1 MRVLLFGGSGMV
13 GSGVLVECLEDD
25 DVEAVVSVGRSP
37 SGREHEKLTE
47 IVHADLFDLSS
58 IEDRLV
64 DFDAC
69 FYCLGVSSAG
79 MSEDAYRRITVRLTR
94 AILDAVV
101 EANPR
106 ITICFVSGQGT
117 DSSEKGRVMWA
128 RVKGEAENYV
138 RSLPVRSY
146 VFRPGFIQPLKGVR
160 SKTALYEALY
170 TVMAPLSPL
179 LRRLFPGAVTTT
191 VAVGQAM
198 LHVVRHH
205 PESTVLETRDIQR
218 LGGASG

>member
-13 GSGVLVECLEDD
+13 GSGVLVECLEDG